1 MTTNQLVREIFII
14 FAMMLF
20 IAACAHGQ
28 QVVPGYSSHRVD
40 ALAQAIGR
48 AEGFGLRGA
57 KPTRLHNPGDLRQ
70 YGVYRHFRTDAE
82 GWAALRAQVV
92 RVLAGE
98 SRQYRLDMTI
108 AQMGRRYAGSP
119 LWAANVAKYLRV
131 PGSTTLEE
139 FLCNGDLDVPPVVV
153 Y

>member
-1 MTTNQLVREIFII
+1 MRNIFRLKLLFSILL
-14 FAMMLF
+14 FAVPAL
-20 IAACAHGQ
+20 GQ
-28 QVVPGYSSHRVD
+28 QVVPGYSTKRVD
-40 ALAQAIGR
+40 ALVHAIGR
-48 AEGFGLRGA
+48 AEGFGLAGA
-57 KPTRLHNPGDLRQ
+57 KPTRLRNPGDLRQ
-70 YGVYRHFRTDAE
+70 YGVYRHFRTNAD

-139 FLCNGDLDVPPVVV
+139 FLCNGDLDVPPQIKFSALE
-153 Y
+153 